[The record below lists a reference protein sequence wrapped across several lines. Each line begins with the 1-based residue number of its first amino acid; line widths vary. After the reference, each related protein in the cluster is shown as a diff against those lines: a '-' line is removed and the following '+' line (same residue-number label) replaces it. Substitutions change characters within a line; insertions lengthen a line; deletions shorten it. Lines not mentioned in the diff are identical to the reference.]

1 LSKNGSSSSGRREVA
16 LVLIAGLIGFGGAW
30 LGSHATVVTQRDQAR
45 EARNAEARTQRAKVY
60 TAFLDRAQS
69 RLQRRRTL
77 VTTLEVDRDARREGR
92 KGISGRRFAKD
103 FNADI
108 SAHDR
113 FKSALND
120 IYVYGSRA
128 AVSAARS
135 IDASFVDDATQG
147 APKLDQAGYMTGYT
161 RFLNVM
167 CREVSADP
175 RPTC

>member
-1 LSKNGSSSSGRREVA
+1 

-30 LGSHATVVTQRDQAR
+30 LGSHATIVTQRDQAR
-45 EARNAEARTQRAKVY
+45 EARNAEARRQRAKVY

-69 RLQRRRTL
+69 LLQRRRTVL
-77 VTTLEVDRDARREGR
+77 STLDVNRDARREGR
-92 KGISGRRFAKD
+92 KEISVRGFAKD

-135 IDASFVDDATQG
+135 IDASFVDDPTQG
-147 APKLDQAGYMTGYT
+147 GPKLDEADYMTGYT

>member
-1 LSKNGSSSSGRREVA
+1 M
-16 LVLIAGLIGFGGAW
+16 LIAGLIGFGGAW
-30 LGSHATVVTQRDQAR
+30 LGSHATIVTQRDQAR
-45 EARNAEARTQRAKVY
+45 EARNAEARRQRAKVY
-60 TAFLDRAQS
+60 TAFLDRAQLL
-69 RLQRRRTL
+69 LQRRQTL
-77 VTTLEVDRDARREGR
+77 VTMQEVERDARKEDR
-92 KGISGRRFAKD
+92 KVKLGRRLANAFP
-103 FNADI
+103 ADI
-108 SAHDR
+108 SAHNR

-135 IDASFVDDATQG
+135 IDASFVDDPKQG
-147 APKLDQAGYMTGYT
+147 AWKLDQAGYMTGYT